1 MEVYRPPHGK
11 DPFCMNPGWIFKAR
25 QGYLRRSSEIGKI
38 SVVFQ
43 RGETLLLIKITG
55 HGHVDSKNGINW
67 KYDLTF
73 FAPEGETLKSVTD
86 MAADLV
92 ADTFEL
98 IWPYGH
104 IV

>member
-25 QGYLRRSSEIGKI
+25 RGYLSRSKESDKI
-38 SVVFQ
+38 THVFR

-55 HGHVDSKNGINW
+55 HGFVEKNGINW

-73 FAPEGETLKSVTD
+73 FAPEGETQKILTD
-86 MAADLV
+86 MVPDLIV
-92 ADTFEL
+92 DCFEL